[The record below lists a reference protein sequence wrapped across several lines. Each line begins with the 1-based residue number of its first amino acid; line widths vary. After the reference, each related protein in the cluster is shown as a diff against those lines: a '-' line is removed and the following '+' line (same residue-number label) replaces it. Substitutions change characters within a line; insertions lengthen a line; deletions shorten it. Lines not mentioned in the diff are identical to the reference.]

1 MKYQPWLGIKKECN
15 SWLKYEITK
24 FCNMYKHMY
33 DIFFLNNAGQIR
45 APHFF
50 LNNAG

>member
-1 MKYQPWLGIKKECN
+1 
-15 SWLKYEITK
+15 
-24 FCNMYKHMY
+24 MYKHMY

-50 LNNAG
+50 FLNNAG